1 MPIQVE
7 KFRKLRGA
15 IRSEFGTNEHFA
27 VNAKLGTTSLSRKL
41 CGKDD
46 FRLSEIYNIMC
57 ILNLPESQ
65 IHVYF
70 PKGGIES
77 TEKLAFS
84 SDKAPPNS
92 FKKLHT
98 ALESAN
104 ISRSDLSQ
112 ILGRSIEYMNECFE
126 GERAFSILEAYAIL
140 EVLKIPSNKFPEY
153 FPKGDL
159 PSR

>member
-1 MPIQVE
+1 MPVQVE

-15 IRSEFGTNEHFA
+15 IRSEFGTNQYFSL
-27 VNAKLGTTSLSRKL
+27 KSGIGTTALSRKL

-46 FRLSEIYNIMC
+46 FKLSEMYEAMRL
-57 ILNLPESQ
+57 LNLPTDQ
-65 IHVYF
+65 MHVYF
-70 PKGGIES
+70 PKDGVES
-77 TEKLAFS
+77 TEKLFVS
-84 SDKAPPNS
+84 PDKAPPNS

-104 ISRSDLSQ
+104 ISRSDLAH
-112 ILGRSIEYMNECFE
+112 ILGRSIEYMNGCFE
-126 GERAFSILEAYAIL
+126 GERAFSILEAYTIL
-140 EVLKIPSNKFPEY
+140 EALKIPGTKFPEY